1 MMIRL
6 IQAQIHIITV
16 LSVLSLPALAAEN
29 GWQRGSCLAGSGVY
43 RWEGGDRYE
52 GQCQNNYFE
61 GRGSLTL
68 SNGDRYEGQFSADQK
83 HGQGIYYFFTG
94 DRYQG
99 Q

>member
-6 IQAQIHIITV
+6 IQTQIHKMTL
-16 LSVLSLPALAAEN
+16 LSVLSLLLLFSLPSLAAEN
-29 GWQRGSCLAGSGVY
+29 GWQRGSCLTGSGVY

-68 SNGDRYEGQFSADQK
+68 SNGDRYEGQFSGDEK
-83 HGQGIYYFFTG
+83 HGQGIY
-94 DRYQG
+94 
-99 Q
+99 